1 MNWQGLRGLLA
12 RRAAPIAGSK
22 GFPLFAALLFGL
34 APILHARCAGCHA
47 ARPSQPGI
55 DVAPKGVLLDT
66 PAHIVANAA
75 AIRQQAVLTR
85 AMPLG
90 NLTGMTDDERARL
103 GAWIDAGAKRE

>member
-1 MNWQGLRGLLA
+1 MIPISAAVALTALAIAIAPA
-12 RRAAPIAGSK
+12 RRASGGDVAFSDV
-22 GFPLFAALLFGL
+22 

-90 NLTGMTDDERARL
+90 NLTQMTDDERERL
-103 GAWIDAGAKRE
+103 GAWIDAGARGP